1 MFGNIIHKAE
11 LLTVIT
17 GIALSHMAG
26 NAKAQSL
33 NPPERW
39 QADFHNVLPL
49 YRQDT
54 VTICFLGD
62 VMMHSRQIEAAYQ
75 ENGEYDF
82 SGYFSHI
89 RESIGSAD
97 ISVANMEFS
106 LGGKPYSGYPAFSA
120 PDDIAE
126 HMAEIGT
133 DVFLTANNHIF
144 DRGKAGAERTL
155 EIYRKLGQ
163 THGVTFTGLASDE
176 KEHDWNQPLILNRK
190 GIRIAFLNFTYGT
203 NGGKRE
209 GWPVICYQDE
219 KDKIL
224 ASIEKARQRNADIII
239 ALPHWGE
246 EYRLAH
252 SSEQE
257 ETAQWLADNGID
269 LIVGTHPHVVQGTD
283 IMWNSI
289 KGRYTYVAYSLGNAI
304 SNMSASNTQL
314 GLMATAKI
322 VRRHNGDIEVL
333 PPELSF
339 IWCSRPGGFDQNYTI
354 IPVKRF
360 AGKRNMWQA
369 PWDYDKMT
377 ETLHRVMNATGIN
390 ATDLTDTDE

>member
-11 LLTVIT
+11 LLTVFT

-190 GIRIAFLNFTYGT
+190 GIRIAFLNFTYAAC
-203 NGGKRE
+203 KSK
-209 GWPVICYQDE
+209 V
-219 KDKIL
+219 
-224 ASIEKARQRNADIII
+224 S
-239 ALPHWGE
+239 
-246 EYRLAH
+246 
-252 SSEQE
+252 
-257 ETAQWLADNGID
+257 TANEHI
-269 LIVGTHPHVVQGTD
+269 H
-283 IMWNSI
+283 I
-289 KGRYTYVAYSLGNAI
+289 K
-304 SNMSASNTQL
+304 
-314 GLMATAKI
+314 ATA
-322 VRRHNGDIEVL
+322 
-333 PPELSF
+333 S
-339 IWCSRPGGFDQNYTI
+339 
-354 IPVKRF
+354 
-360 AGKRNMWQA
+360 
-369 PWDYDKMT
+369 
-377 ETLHRVMNATGIN
+377 
-390 ATDLTDTDE
+390 